1 MLRRNFIQTS
11 LVAVPLVS
19 LSTLTEAGIKP
30 AIQSFIVKGGED
42 RFNEPILYR
51 GINPNLV
58 KISGKD
64 TGGQLAIFEYIGLEK
79 MGPPMHV
86 HYKQD
91 EIFYVV
97 EGEYLFQVGEEQ
109 HRLKEGDTIFLP
121 RNIPHTWL
129 QLSDKGKLTYQ
140 VQPAGKME
148 EFFKQM
154 NAIEGIPTEDQIRK
168 VHLAHDLKVLG
179 PPLSL

>member
-1 MLRRNFIQTS
+1 MQRRNFIQAG

-19 LSTLTEAGIKP
+19 LSTLTEVESKPVIK
-30 AIQSFIVKGGED
+30 SFIVKGGED

-64 TGGQLAIFEYIGLEK
+64 TNGLIAVFEYIGLEK
-79 MGPPMHV
+79 MGPPMHI
-86 HYKQD
+86 HIKQD
-91 EIFYVV
+91 EIFYIA

-109 HRLKEGDTIFLP
+109 HRLKGGDTIFLP

-129 QLSDKGKLTYQ
+129 QLSDKGKLIYQ

-148 EFFKQM
+148 EFFKKV
-154 NAIEGIPTEDQIRK
+154 NAIKGIPTEAQIQK
-168 VHLAHDLKVLG
+168 VHLEHEMKVVG